1 MTWFDLI
8 KSSEMKEF
16 ELLAEKYAG
25 KGDMLHLDYLR
36 KKHGK
41 RSNEFYDALNDQIV
55 KYLKE
60 EDRWCSLQDISKS
73 IQEQNP
79 GLKDKE
85 ENLESFLRKK
95 LEGLEITT
103 KQEPG
108 VGRTGRKTYYKV

>member
-16 ELLAEKYAG
+16 EILAEKYAD

-85 ENLESFLRKK
+85 ENLELTGYPNNNYEFNEHHCGGKIVK
-95 LEGLEITT
+95 L
-103 KQEPG
+103 
-108 VGRTGRKTYYKV
+108 